1 MERRTSY
8 RECPKC
14 GLRNKPDAV
23 QCDFCGQSLTD
34 EDDWQSHVKDLESL
48 TKYELRGPMDDR
60 TSRRIEST
68 IIRKEGTSQNNVGIR
83 EVQGLDEM
91 LRQLEEEPTSK
102 DREVTEPPGGEPE
115 TLPEI
120 QGTVMVEPREMEVEV
135 DGEAVT
141 VDEEV
146 SPDEEEGVE
155 EEATPT
161 TTLEEVPM
169 VPEEGEEEAEVP
181 VPTSVTEGSEE
192 MAPPPENESP
202 PPTGVEEL
210 ETSSESMEDIE
221 IPASTPGTNGSEEF
235 ETPPEDE
242 SVEGGDEPLSPFG
255 TETSTAQEGGT
266 RGWAVPLP
274 QVATVIL
281 VIGALLYIAV
291 IALVVLGDLGR
302 ALGLSGGVAA
312 SLMMVIGGMLVF
324 PSWKRKGSAEVF
336 ICPRCHEEVPRGE
349 EFCPACGAPFLPE
362 DREGFP

>member
-34 EDDWQSHVKDLESL
+34 EDDWQFHVKDLESL

-91 LRQLEEEPTSK
+91 LRQLEQEPAPK
-102 DREVTEPPGGEPE
+102 DREVTEPPDREPE
-115 TLPEI
+115 TPPDV
-120 QGTVMVEPREMEVEV
+120 QGTVMVEPREVEV

-141 VDEEV
+141 VDKEA
-146 SPDEEEGVE
+146 SPEEGVE
-155 EEATPT
+155 EETTPT
-161 TTLEEVPM
+161 TTQEEVPM
-169 VPEEGEEEAEVP
+169 VPEQGEEEVEVS
-181 VPTSVTEGSEE
+181 VPTSGTENSEEMVTSPEDESPPLFEVGGEEAPAESMEDVEIPAPISETEGSEE
-192 MAPPPENESP
+192 I
-202 PPTGVEEL
+202 VV
-210 ETSSESMEDIE
+210 
-221 IPASTPGTNGSEEF
+221 
-235 ETPPEDE
+235 PPEDE
-242 SVEGGDEPLSPFG
+242 GVEEGDGPLSPLG
-255 TETSTAQEGGT
+255 TEVSTTQEEGGT
-266 RGWAVPLP
+266 REWAVPLP
-274 QVATVIL
+274 HTATVIL

-291 IALVVLGDLGR
+291 IALAVLGDLGR

-312 SLMMVIGGMLVF
+312 SLMMVIGGVLVF

-336 ICPRCHEEVPRGE
+336 ICPRCHKEVPREGE
-349 EFCPACGAPFLPE
+349 ICPACGASFLPE